1 MSYNKPDDWVERN
14 RIGLEK
20 VKRQLQSCIDSVS
33 PKFELALIH
42 HNIGWDQRIDNEAP
56 IVWHDPILDRYW
68 DQLEELIKQQDIVT
82 DIERINFENVEMK
95 MEHIAALVAI
105 LSSGR
110 AISSSAFILS
120 FEASGC

>member
-1 MSYNKPDDWVERN
+1 VEERLQTCI
-14 RIGLEK
+14 RK
-20 VKRQLQSCIDSVS
+20 VTNHDKS
-33 PKFELALIH
+33 FELELIG
-42 HNIGWDQRIDNEAP
+42 NVRWDQCMDIEAP
-56 IVWHDPILDRYW
+56 IVWHEPILDRYW